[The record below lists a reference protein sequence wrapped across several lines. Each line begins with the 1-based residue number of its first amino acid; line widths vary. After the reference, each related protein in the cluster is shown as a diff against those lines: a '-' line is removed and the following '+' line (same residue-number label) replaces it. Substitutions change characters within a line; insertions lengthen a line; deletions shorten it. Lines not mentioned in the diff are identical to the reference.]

1 MAIVVANPT
10 DLVKVRLQAD
20 GKGTTVKR
28 HYSGA
33 LNAYATIIRQVAATI
48 DGDNG
53 SKFTRLLL
61 LPTACKLFIF
71 PGRYWSF
78 VDWPWSKYRT

>member
-1 MAIVVANPT
+1 VANPT

-20 GKGTTVKR
+20 GKATTVKR

-48 DGDNG
+48 HGDHEQ
-53 SKFTRLLL
+53 
-61 LPTACKLFIF
+61 
-71 PGRYWSF
+71 
-78 VDWPWSKYRT
+78 